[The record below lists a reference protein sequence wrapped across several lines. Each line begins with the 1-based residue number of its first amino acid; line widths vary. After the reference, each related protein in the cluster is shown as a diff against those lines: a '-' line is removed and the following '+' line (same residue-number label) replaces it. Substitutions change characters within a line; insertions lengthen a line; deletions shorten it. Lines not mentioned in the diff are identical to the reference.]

1 MIEMYYFDSVLEMI
15 DLTVSF
21 VGALL
26 LMLWYSPILTVFGL
40 ILSVLPIA
48 ASFPI
53 ANKMAEAERKVSDG
67 NGEFVSIVRDILQR
81 FPVIKSFQ
89 AEKEMKK
96 NFSGKMKEW
105 NI

>member
-1 MIEMYYFDSVLEMI
+1 MIKNLFVLFAKKNTSQYLSMYTNDAKMIEMYYFDSVLEMI

-53 ANKMAEAERKVSDG
+53 AK
-67 NGEFVSIVRDILQR
+67 
-81 FPVIKSFQ
+81 
-89 AEKEMKK
+89 
-96 NFSGKMKEW
+96 
-105 NI
+105 

>member
-1 MIEMYYFDSVLEMI
+1 M
-15 DLTVSF
+15 
-21 VGALL
+21 
-26 LMLWYSPILTVFGL
+26 

-81 FPVIKSFQ
+81 FPVIKAFRQ
-89 AEKEMKK
+89 KK
-96 NFSGKMKEW
+96 K
-105 NI
+105 